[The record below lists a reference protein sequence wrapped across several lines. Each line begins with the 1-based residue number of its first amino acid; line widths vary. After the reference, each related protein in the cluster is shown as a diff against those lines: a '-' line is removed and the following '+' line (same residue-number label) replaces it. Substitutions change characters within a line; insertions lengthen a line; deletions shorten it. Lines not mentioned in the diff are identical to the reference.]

1 LIFFKKKQVNNM
13 SSIITS
19 STSEELAN
27 PSSQISTVVIPISSA
42 PVLPAS
48 EVSQINGSASGIA
61 AAIERLAASI
71 PDGDE
76 VDEGDDENVEGGS
89 SNLSGSRFYWE
100 TSDPSAPAPT
110 LPVVVADHC
119 RWIALQTWST
129 MEVVGEFFAEIL
141 GLQNSRYEWA
151 MELARR
157 HEEDAEEEELRTVRR
172 QRWAEIQ
179 AATREQARIDRARE
193 SNGGN
198 GIVAAEERQ
207 GLVQEEGNSREEG
220 EEGEGE
226 EVVNVDGETKIK

>member
-1 LIFFKKKQVNNM
+1 M
-13 SSIITS
+13 SSAITTTIS
-19 STSEELAN
+19 SQEEELATQSTVIV
-27 PSSQISTVVIPISSA
+27 PVSISTATETTSSS
-42 PVLPAS
+42 L
-48 EVSQINGSASGIA
+48 ENNGSASGLA
-61 AAIERLAASI
+61 AAIERLAASL

-76 VDEGDDENVEGGS
+76 VDEGDDGTPEGGNS
-89 SNLSGSRFYWE
+89 TGPRFYWD
-100 TSDPSAPAPT
+100 TSDPSAPSPT

-179 AATREQARIDRARE
+179 AATREQARIDRLRE
-193 SNGGN
+193 GKAG
-198 GIVAAEERQ
+198 AEEKQ
-207 GLVQEEGNSREEG
+207 GLVGDIEENENG
-220 EEGEGE
+220 EESE
-226 EVVNVDGETKIK
+226 EVVDVKGGKT

>member
-1 LIFFKKKQVNNM
+1 M
-13 SSIITS
+13 SSIVTS

-42 PVLPAS
+42 PVLPSS
-48 EVSQINGSASGIA
+48 EVSHINGSASGIA

-89 SNLSGSRFYWE
+89 SNLNGSRFYWE

-220 EEGEGE
+220 EGEEGE

>member
-1 LIFFKKKQVNNM
+1 M
-13 SSIITS
+13 SSAITTTIS
-19 STSEELAN
+19 SQEEELATQSTVIV
-27 PSSQISTVVIPISSA
+27 PVSISTTTETTSSS
-42 PVLPAS
+42 L
-48 EVSQINGSASGIA
+48 ENNGSASGLA
-61 AAIERLAASI
+61 AAIERLAASL

-76 VDEGDDENVEGGS
+76 VDEGDDGTPEGGNS
-89 SNLSGSRFYWE
+89 TGPRFYWD
-100 TSDPSAPAPT
+100 TSDPSAPSPT

-179 AATREQARIDRARE
+179 AATREQARIDRLRE
-193 SNGGN
+193 GKAG
-198 GIVAAEERQ
+198 AEEKQ
-207 GLVQEEGNSREEG
+207 GLVGDIEENENGEESEEGQS
-220 EEGEGE
+220 E
-226 EVVNVDGETKIK
+226 EVVDVKGGKT